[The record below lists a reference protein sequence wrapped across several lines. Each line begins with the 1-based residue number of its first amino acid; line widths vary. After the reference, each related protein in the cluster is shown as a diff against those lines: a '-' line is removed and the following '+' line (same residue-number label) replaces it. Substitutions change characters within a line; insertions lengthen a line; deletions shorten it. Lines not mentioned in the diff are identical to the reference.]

1 LKVAPEFQELGRRRS
16 GAVELMTAEDE
27 NHNQSIQI
35 PIGSVSLIGDLTVK
49 EGSQGTVLFAHGS
62 GSGRHSK
69 RNRFV
74 AKVLQDAGL
83 ATLLFDLLTEEEEII
98 DEQTQHLRFDIGL
111 LADRLIAVTDWLLQT
126 HVQTHADNSNQI
138 KIGYF
143 GASTGAAAAL
153 AAAAKRTDT
162 IQAIVSRGGRPDLAD
177 PHLNRVKA
185 PTLLIV
191 GGYDTPVIQMN
202 QKAFEK
208 LHQLS
213 AEKGEKSIVI
223 VPEATHLFEEP
234 GKLDRVAQLAS
245 EWFTRFLL

>member
-1 LKVAPEFQELGRRRS
+1 
-16 GAVELMTAEDE
+16 MTDKDK
-27 NHNQSIQI
+27 HSHPSIQI
-35 PIGSVSLIGDLTVK
+35 PIGMISLAGDLTVK
-49 EGSQGTVLFAHGS
+49 EGSQGIVLFAHGS

-83 ATLLFDLLTEEEEII
+83 STLLFDLLTEEEEEI
-98 DEQTQHLRFDIGL
+98 DEQTRHLRFNIAL
-111 LADRLIAVTDWLLQT
+111 LTDRLIAVTDWLFQT
-126 HVQTHADNSNQI
+126 FADKNEA
-138 KIGYF
+138 KKVGYF

-153 AAAAKRTDT
+153 AGAAKRVDK

-177 PHLNRVKA
+177 PYLDQVKA

-202 QKAFEK
+202 QEAFEK

-213 AEKGEKSIVI
+213 VEKGQKQIVV

-234 GKLDRVAQLAS
+234 GKLDTVAQLAS
-245 EWFTRFLL
+245 EWFARFLL

>member
-1 LKVAPEFQELGRRRS
+1 
-16 GAVELMTAEDE
+16 MTAEDE
-27 NHNQSIQI
+27 NHNQPIQI
-35 PIGSVSLIGDLTVK
+35 PIGSVSLLGDLTIK
-49 EGSQGTVLFAHGS
+49 EGSQGIVLFAHGS

-69 RNRFV
+69 RNRYV

-98 DEQTQHLRFDIGL
+98 DEQSQHLRFDIEL
-111 LADRLIAVTDWLLQT
+111 LADRLIAATNWLFQAY
-126 HVQTHADNSNQI
+126 ADNSNPV

-177 PHLNRVKA
+177 PYLNRVKA

-245 EWFTRFLL
+245 EWFARFLL